1 MENATQKPNDQNGFP
16 WGELVWAL
24 GIQKLLHF
32 HIKRNQIR
40 LEHLSPDVSEGG
52 GFQHVPM
59 ERVLR
64 GDLEL
69 DEEIISFDRYVEN
82 EISAPHEE
90 LEKFVQKEKARP
102 LSEYLHC

>member
-1 MENATQKPNDQNGFP
+1 M
-16 WGELVWAL
+16 
-24 GIQKLLHF
+24 
-32 HIKRNQIR
+32 
-40 LEHLSPDVSEGG
+40 EHLSPDVSEGE

-90 LEKFVQKEKARP
+90 LEKFVQKGKARP
-102 LSEYLHC
+102 LCLNTFTVRIWQISDGLIDEECQMGKSFL